1 MSSYNTAKSDTTV
14 MFTIR
19 AILNSAKLLLWPVTV
34 WDTSGH
40 WAPPPPS
47 PSYYCTTVLS
57 TKTSKHSWTRYNI
70 KRHCATRTSKHS
82 CYYDQSVIRACHRS
96 SAPLP
101 LSSQAPTAQEKK
113 PLGKFKSISPKDP
126 NIWQRPHRWW
136 DISHGPCKMFFNNL
150 PWKRTCI

>member
-1 MSSYNTAKSDTTV
+1 MSSYNTAKGNTTV

-113 PLGKFKSISPKDP
+113 PLGKFKSISPKVQTID
-126 NIWQRPHRWW
+126 NVLILGEFYHMDLAR
-136 DISHGPCKMFFNNL
+136 CF
-150 PWKRTCI
+150 